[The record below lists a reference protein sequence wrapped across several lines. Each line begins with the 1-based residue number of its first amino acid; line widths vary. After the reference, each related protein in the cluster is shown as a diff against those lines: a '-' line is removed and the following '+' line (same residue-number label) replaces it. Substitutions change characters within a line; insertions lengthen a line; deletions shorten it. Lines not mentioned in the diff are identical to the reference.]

1 MAYNPINIENRK
13 YLLTGAGSGIGRTTA
28 ILLSKLK
35 ARLVLL
41 DINEKGLNETNKLLD
56 NEAQTYVCNV
66 CDFDAIEEIIK
77 DSVQKSGKFDG
88 FSHFAGIASI
98 MPIKAVEKE
107 TAQKL
112 LNINTLP
119 VLQFAK
125 LLSNKRYSNNGSSF
139 VLISSVYANVG
150 SSANVLYAM
159 SKAGIQGIT
168 KSLAI
173 ELSAK
178 KIRVNCIAPGFIK
191 TPMGDGISH
200 FFEEK
205 HDEEVEK
212 MHPLGYGESEDIANA
227 VIFLFSDMSKWIT
240 GTIMN
245 VDGGFCAK

>member
-1 MAYNPINIENRK
+1 MAYNPINIENKK
-13 YLLTGAGSGIGRTTA
+13 YLLTGAASGIGRTTA
-28 ILLSKLK
+28 IMLSKLGAK
-35 ARLVLL
+35 LVLL
-41 DINEKGLNETNKLLD
+41 DINEKGLKETNKLLD

-66 CDFDAIEEIIK
+66 
-77 DSVQKSGKFDG
+77 
-88 FSHFAGIASI
+88 AGIPSI

-112 LNINTLP
+112 LNVNTLP
-119 VLQFAK
+119 ILQFAK
-125 LLSNKRYSNNGSSF
+125 LLSNKRYSNEGSSF

-159 SKAGIQGIT
+159 SKAAIQGIT

-173 ELSAK
+173 ELSPK

-191 TPMGDGISH
+191 TPMEDGISH

-205 HDEEVEK
+205 HNEEVEK
-212 MHPLGYGESEDIANA
+212 LHPLGYGESEDIANA